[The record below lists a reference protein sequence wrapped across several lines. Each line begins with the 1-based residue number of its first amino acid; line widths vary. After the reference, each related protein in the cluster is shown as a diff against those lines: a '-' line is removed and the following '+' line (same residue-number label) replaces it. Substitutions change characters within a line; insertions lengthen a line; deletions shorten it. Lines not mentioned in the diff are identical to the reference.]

1 MAGSLDVWI
10 TSADEWEKPLKV
22 PRGQGRSGSKYNKNK
37 GDGDKY
43 NKNKGDGDKY
53 NKNKDDG
60 DNDGYRKKRSASR
73 VRFPVRHFPNYRQFP
88 RGKFQFFLLVLTIK
102 TFPFIIERFPPL
114 LSIFPWLPIFYDEI
128 TYQTLIFSPTGG
140 SK

>member
-10 TSADEWEKPLKV
+10 TTADERENEFKV
-22 PRGQGRSGSKYNKNK
+22 PRGQGRSGSKYNRI
-37 GDGDKY
+37 
-43 NKNKGDGDKY
+43 
-53 NKNKDDG
+53 KDDG
-60 DNDGYRKKRSASR
+60 YNGGYRKTRSASR